1 MVADLVYIAGTNA
14 AGEPVV
20 WPIEPLIDDRDCGSC
35 DPPNDS
41 SSGLAAF
48 DETVLTGPALAMAFD
63 TSTDGQSDDH
73 GRLLVST
80 GDGSLVRI
88 DAGSNAFAWR
98 LAGVTFGVILVA
110 LIYLLTATMFGRRRI
125 AILAAGFVAIDG
137 MSYVMSRIAMN
148 DIFVAVFIV
157 AGYLVFWQI
166 WSGRWARS
174 AWWAL
179 PLVGVL
185 IGLAAATKWVGF
197 YALAGIWVLALAR
210 SDLGRLLLVA
220 LIAFATVVGG
230 IGAPWPFLV
239 AMLFLLAIALAIVH
253 ARPIR
258 LELDDLRV
266 ALPATGVVLGGVGLA
281 FALAYNQVDGRTPG
295 SAVEYVFSI
304 LTRGAQ
310 AGWPAFVMLGVAG
323 LLIGWRA
330 WSSLRDPRSD
340 ARWWHPAQMDGFAW
354 SWIGAC
360 LLVIPLTVYALTYI
374 PYLQL
379 GHQFSAGPFG
389 PGYGWS
395 IDELHAQMFD
405 YHFSLTAGHASSSP
419 WWSWPLALKP
429 TWFFNAGYDA
439 RQIAV
444 IYNGGNPILFWAGVP
459 AIVACAALA
468 WRRRSAA
475 LVLVVAAFAFQLV
488 PWLRIE
494 RASFAYHYLTAVIF
508 AMIAIAYVVDE
519 LLRRPAWR
527 ELAIGYLALVLVA
540 AVLIFPLGSALAMPD
555 WYINAART
563 LPPWNYAFQFPDPPQ
578 GERGELLS
586 VSGLKLVAG
595 AVVAAAAIAWSLA
608 GSSWVTP
615 LREMIAA
622 RRAVRD

>member
-1 MVADLVYIAGTNA
+1 
-14 AGEPVV
+14 
-20 WPIEPLIDDRDCGSC
+20 
-35 DPPNDS
+35 
-41 SSGLAAF
+41 
-48 DETVLTGPALAMAFD
+48 
-63 TSTDGQSDDH
+63 
-73 GRLLVST
+73 
-80 GDGSLVRI
+80 
-88 DAGSNAFAWR
+88 
-98 LAGVTFGVILVA
+98 
-110 LIYLLTATMFGRRRI
+110 
-125 AILAAGFVAIDG
+125 
-137 MSYVMSRIAMN
+137 
-148 DIFVAVFIV
+148 
-157 AGYLVFWQI
+157 
-166 WSGRWARS
+166 
-174 AWWAL
+174 
-179 PLVGVL
+179 
-185 IGLAAATKWVGF
+185 
-197 YALAGIWVLALAR
+197 
-210 SDLGRLLLVA
+210 
-220 LIAFATVVGG
+220 VGG
-230 IGAPWPFLV
+230 IGAPWPFLM
-239 AMLFLLAIALAIVH
+239 AMLFLLAVALAIVH

-258 LELDDLRV
+258 LELDDARV

-281 FALAYNQVDGRTPG
+281 FALAYNQVEGRTPG

-323 LLIGWRA
+323 LLIAWRA

-340 ARWWHPAQMDGFAW
+340 ARWWHPAQMNGFAW
-354 SWIGAC
+354 PWIGAC

-379 GHQFSAGPFG
+379 GHQFSAGPSG

-395 IDELHAQMFD
+395 IDELHAQMFN
-405 YHFSLTAGHASSSP
+405 YHFGLTAGHASSSP

-527 ELAIGYLALVLVA
+527 DLAIGYLALVVVA
-540 AVLIFPLGSALAMPD
+540 AVLIYPLGSALAMPD